1 MKKLLLLLL
10 LMPCVA
16 IASMTIPDAI
26 KVPQGQ
32 VAYLTVA
39 AKGQQI
45 YQCSFN
51 QGQYTWQIQ
60 VPDAQLFDSQ
70 GQTVG
75 KHFKGPIWEYKEG
88 SQVQGKIISRADMAP
103 TAISWMLVQIISHKG
118 DSIFTKASYINRINT
133 QGGLPPTLG
142 CDGNHLGSEK
152 RVNYTADY
160 VFFQPK

>member
-1 MKKLLLLLL
+1 
-10 LMPCVA
+10 
-16 IASMTIPDAI
+16 
-26 KVPQGQ
+26 
-32 VAYLTVA
+32 
-39 AKGQQI
+39 
-45 YQCSFN
+45 
-51 QGQYTWQIQ
+51 
-60 VPDAQLFDSQ
+60 LFDSQ

-88 SQVQGKIISRADMAP
+88 SQVQGKILSRADMAP

-133 QGGLPPTLG
+133 HGGLPPSLG

-160 VFFQPK
+160 VFYN